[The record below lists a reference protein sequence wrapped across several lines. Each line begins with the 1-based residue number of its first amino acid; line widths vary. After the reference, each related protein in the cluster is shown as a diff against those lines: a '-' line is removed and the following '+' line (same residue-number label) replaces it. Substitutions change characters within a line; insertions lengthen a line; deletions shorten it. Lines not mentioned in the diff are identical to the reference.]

1 MNKKLSKIA
10 AALGLLIGV
19 MAIFAGG
26 QVLLGRDP
34 GYYVIDWLPI
44 YNFAAG
50 LLSVLLIAPLIWRG
64 SRYALPASLVIFGAH
79 AAVMVILQTAY
90 GAVVAPDSIVAMT
103 VRLTVWA
110 IILILLFVQSRRDQ
124 PLSAV
129 S

>member
-1 MNKKLSKIA
+1 VLA
-10 AALGLLIGV
+10 LLIGAL
-19 MAIFAGG
+19 AIFAGG

-50 LLSVLLIAPLIWRG
+50 LLSVLLIAPLIWRR
-64 SRYALPASLVIFGAH
+64 SRYALPASLVTFGAH

-90 GAVVAPDSIVAMT
+90 GAVVAPDSIMAMT

-110 IILILLFVQSRRDQ
+110 IILTLLFVQSRRDQ
-124 PLSAV
+124 RLSAV